1 SWVVTAYLLS
11 STVVLPL
18 YGKLGDLYG
27 RTVVLQAAIALFLAG
42 SALCGIAQDMTQLIV
57 LRALQGLGFGGEWA
71 VGAVLIGEIVAPA
84 HRGKAVGLVQSGWAI
99 GW

>member
-1 SWVVTAYLLS
+1 L
-11 STVVLPL
+11 
-18 YGKLGDLYG
+18 
-27 RTVVLQAAIALFLAG
+27 AIGF
-42 SALCGIAQDMTQLIV
+42 AQNFEQIFV

-99 GW
+99 GWGCAAILYSIAFSVLPESLA